1 MIKDRNNENFWNKF
15 YKKRLSLNKP
25 SNFALFILKFIKK
38 KHTKIVDVGCGNGR
52 DIFFFKKNKIEFFGI
67 ELSKSASKLI
77 KTKLNKKSEKKKIF
91 NENFVKFNYKKN
103 IDGEFSIYSRFTW
116 HSINKENETIF
127 LNKMSKISN
136 LKYLFIETRSDKD
149 ELCGVGKKISKNEYI
164 TDHYR
169 RFINKNDLL
178 KKIKR
183 SFKILYIKE
192 SKGFSKFKNENPCL
206 IRLIAEKNK

>member
-1 MIKDRNNENFWNKF
+1 MIKSRNNENFWNKF
-15 YKKRLSLNKP
+15 YKKKLILNKP

-38 KHTKIVDVGCGNGR
+38 KHKKIVDVGCGNGR

-116 HSINKENETIF
+116 HSINKKNETIF

>member
-1 MIKDRNNENFWNKF
+1 MIKSRNNENFWNKF
-15 YKKRLSLNKP
+15 YKKKLILNKP

-67 ELSKSASKLI
+67 ELSKSASNLI

-116 HSINKENETIF
+116 HSINKKNETIF
-127 LNKMSKISN
+127 LNKMSKIPN